1 MLSVK
6 QVLRFMRFWPPY
18 WASGIRVCDFS
29 EDLTRITV
37 SMRLS
42 RRNTNYVGTHFGGNL
57 YSMCDPWYMFILL
70 EHLGSNYI
78 VWDKAAEIDFVYP
91 GRGTVTADFVIPLS
105 EIDKLKKEL
114 LTSTK
119 LLPIYSTEIIDES
132 GRTVARVRKTLYV
145 KRKTPQSE
153 SPNA

>member
-1 MLSVK
+1 
-6 QVLRFMRFWPPY
+6 
-18 WASGIRVCDFS
+18 
-29 EDLTRITV
+29 
-37 SMRLS
+37 MRLS

>member
-1 MLSVK
+1 
-6 QVLRFMRFWPPY
+6 MRFWPPY
-18 WASGIRVCDFS
+18 WASGIRVRDFS

-105 EIDKLKKEL
+105 EIEELKKEL

>member
-6 QVLRFMRFWPPY
+6 QVLRFIRFWPPY
-18 WASGIRVCDFS
+18 WAAGIRVHDFS
-29 EDLTRITV
+29 EDLTRIRV

-70 EHLGSNYI
+70 EHLGSDFI
-78 VWDKAAEIDFVYP
+78 VWDKAAEIEFITP
-91 GRGTVTADFVIPLS
+91 GKGTVTAEFAISLT
-105 EIDKLKKEL
+105 EIQELKTQL
-114 LTSTK
+114 QSQPK
-119 LLPIYSTEIIDES
+119 LLPIFSTKVLDET

-145 KRKTPQSE
+145 KRKAHHNEQS
-153 SPNA
+153 NA